1 MRSNRFRG
9 ERVEA
14 TIGVV
19 EGVLEI
25 LDQFGFCLR
34 RIAPTLFAVF
44 GRFLALESLKQA
56 NGALVTCFICSLK
69 LWTPSN
75 SPAGG
80 TNQYL
85 CSGMASVRLW
95 RLPNS
100 SFVPEGS
107 QFWFQRILLF
117 LESSQCAG
125 SRYCIISDTYLE
137 G

>member
-44 GRFLALESLKQA
+44 GRFLA
-56 NGALVTCFICSLK
+56 
-69 LWTPSN
+69 
-75 SPAGG
+75 
-80 TNQYL
+80 
-85 CSGMASVRLW
+85 
-95 RLPNS
+95 S
-100 SFVPEGS
+100 S
-107 QFWFQRILLF
+107 R
-117 LESSQCAG
+117 
-125 SRYCIISDTYLE
+125 
-137 G
+137 